1 MTMTTQTA
9 SALAQPAGVLADL
22 GVVRA
27 ARSMVGK
34 LREAY
39 AAHRRERDIET
50 IVDTLHRLNDR
61 QLAALG
67 LTRETIY
74 GFAAA
79 RVDALHDRAFPPL
92 DEVETLAL
100 PRQGA

>member
-9 SALAQPAGVLADL
+9 SALAQPAGALADL

-27 ARSMVGK
+27 ARTMVAK
-34 LREAY
+34 VREAY
-39 AAHRRERDIET
+39 AAHRRERDIDT

-67 LTRETIY
+67 LTRDSIY

-79 RVDALHDRAFPPL
+79 RVDALHDRTFPSP
-92 DEVETLAL
+92 EESETLAL
-100 PRQGA
+100 PRTEA